1 VETLQNGGDGRNDR
15 RRFVIDRHRP
25 AVDSASAFAHETSVN
40 ALLLIGGPA
49 GVGKTELARWILSTV
64 SAHGHR
70 RTRVLSARD
79 MASRI
84 VEALRHNTRGEM
96 SCRFGR
102 GDCVAI
108 EDVGDLRGKPATL
121 VELGRVIARWVTAGA
136 RIVCT
141 AGCPVQEIAAFE
153 RRLPPAPTSR
163 IVILGKPT
171 RSEMRVILK
180 TLARAASV
188 SLDGQSLL
196 DLSWW
201 CNGDIRRAVGA
212 IEQLAFHAS
221 VVASR

>member
-1 VETLQNGGDGRNDR
+1 MAKAPLGEIARRNPVDGRNGNR
-15 RRFVIDRHRP
+15 VFVIDRHRP

-108 EDVGDLRGKPATL
+108 ED
-121 VELGRVIARWVTAGA
+121 GA
-136 RIVCT
+136 IF
-141 AGCPVQEIAAFE
+141 AE
-153 RRLPPAPTSR
+153 SR
-163 IVILGKPT
+163 P
-171 RSEMRVILK
+171 
-180 TLARAASV
+180 
-188 SLDGQSLL
+188 
-196 DLSWW
+196 LSW
-201 CNGDIRRAVGA
+201 N
-212 IEQLAFHAS
+212 S
-221 VVASR
+221 VA

>member
-1 VETLQNGGDGRNDR
+1 MDSIDG
-15 RRFVIDRHRP
+15 V
-25 AVDSASAFAHETSVN
+25 
-40 ALLLIGGPA
+40 
-49 GVGKTELARWILSTV
+49 
-64 SAHGHR
+64 
-70 RTRVLSARD
+70 RTRPPSHPVLSARD

-108 EDVGDLRGKPATL
+108 EDVSDLRGKPATL
-121 VELGRVIARWVTAGA
+121 VELGRVIAR
-136 RIVCT
+136 
-141 AGCPVQEIAAFE
+141 
-153 RRLPPAPTSR
+153 L
-163 IVILGKPT
+163 
-171 RSEMRVILK
+171 
-180 TLARAASV
+180 RAASV